1 MKVSPLP
8 KGWRLV
14 KFGDLVRKINDRV
27 DPDSSGI
34 SRYVAGEHM
43 DSDNLK
49 ITRWGTVGDGYLG
62 PAFTMRFQPGQILYG
77 SRRTYLRKVA
87 VADFVGI
94 CANTTFVLESK
105 SEELLQEFLPHV
117 MSTERFHE
125 YSISKSKGSVN
136 PYINFVDLNDYE
148 FALPPIAE
156 QRRIIKLMLT
166 IDENINHLLH
176 LDCVISKSKRSIFN
190 AGIKGRSTVTSIAW
204 GEVSSDIPVVKL
216 GSICA
221 ITRGSSPRPKG
232 DPRYFSI
239 SRTPHHWIMIADLA
253 RSKRGK
259 FLTDTAQ
266 FLTAAGVEKSR
277 KVEPGTLLLTNCA
290 TVGVPVFSGISGCVH
305 DGFLLF
311 DPQEEKLSKE
321 FLFRLFEYLTE
332 WFPSISQTGTQ
343 ANLNTGI
350 LKELEIPLL
359 SIDAQ
364 KDIVDQLDGLDSLF
378 QANEIQLSSL
388 RALRTVLLSG
398 VLENQGSNV

>member
-156 QRRIIKLMLT
+156 QHRIIELLST
-166 IDENINHLLH
+166 IDLNKDSFYMARKAAIAQKNALMNRWIFEEEQGVLGKLEDYASLNPGGVTLSEEDPFIPMDALPLLQRHPEYFEQKGTRGGIRAKAGDVLFARITPCLENGKLCQVPLEIDACGGSTELI
-176 LDCVISKSKRSIFN
+176 VIRTK
-190 AGIKGRSTVTSIAW
+190 
-204 GEVSSDIPVVKL
+204 GEVSQDLLFHWATFEAIRLRAANLMIGTTGRQRLMAKDL
-216 GSICA
+216 GSLPF
-221 ITRGSSPRPKG
+221 RKLSDHQESQ
-232 DPRYFSI
+232 
-239 SRTPHHWIMIADLA
+239 L
-253 RSKRGK
+253 
-259 FLTDTAQ
+259 
-266 FLTAAGVEKSR
+266 VESLNQIEK
-277 KVEPGTLLLTNCA
+277 
-290 TVGVPVFSGISGCVH
+290 TVG
-305 DGFLLF
+305 LL
-311 DPQEEKLSKE
+311 DLQLRECKVLEYSL
-321 FLFRLFEYLTE
+321 REYLLA
-332 WFPSISQTGTQ
+332 G
-343 ANLNTGI
+343 
-350 LKELEIPLL
+350 
-359 SIDAQ
+359 
-364 KDIVDQLDGLDSLF
+364 
-378 QANEIQLSSL
+378 
-388 RALRTVLLSG
+388 R
-398 VLENQGSNV
+398 NV